1 MTLAERLNQD
11 YVAAM
16 KAGEGVRKDTLRLLR
31 SAIRNAEIE
40 QRAPLDDAAVLRVL
54 QAQAKQRRDSIALFE
69 QGGRDDLVAAETA
82 ELAVI
87 EGYLPAQLSEAELE
101 AIVRDHIASAGA
113 TSAADIGRFMGT
125 LMKAVQG
132 RADGRQVN
140 EIARRLL
147 AG

>member
-16 KAGEGVRKDTLRLLR
+16 KAGDGVRKDTLRLLR
-31 SAIRNAEIE
+31 SAIKNAEIE
-40 QRAPLDDAAVLRVL
+40 QRGPLDDAAVLRVL

-69 QGGRDDLVAAETA
+69 QGGRADLVAAEAA

-113 TSAADIGRFMGT
+113 TSAADIGRFMGA

>member
-16 KAGEGVRKDTLRLLR
+16 KAGDGVRKDTLRLLR
-31 SAIRNAEIE
+31 SAIKNAEIE
-40 QRAPLDDAAVLRVL
+40 QRGPLDDAGVLRVL

-69 QGGRDDLVAAETA
+69 QGGRADLVAAEAA

-113 TSAADIGRFMGT
+113 TSAADIGRFMGP

>member
-1 MTLAERLNQD
+1 MTLAERIQLD

-31 SAIRNAEIE
+31 AAIKNAEIE
-40 QRAPLDDAAVLRVL
+40 QRGPLDDAAVLRVL

-69 QGGRDDLVAAETA
+69 QGGRADLVAAETA

-87 EGYLPAQLSEAELE
+87 EAYLPAQLGADELE
-101 AIVRDHIASAGA
+101 ALVRDHIAAAGA
-113 TSAADIGRFMGT
+113 TSPADIGRFMGP

-132 RADGRQVN
+132 RADGRLVN